1 MEVNENYQALLPNGH
16 DQVGIPSRPPPI
28 GLSLHMGE
36 QCRPARIAMVVE
48 RKLVTNDQNVIPGIT
63 FRGTNPNWSE
73 SAIGISLDERICQD
87 VAGAARKEDPF
98 G

>member
-1 MEVNENYQALLPNGH
+1 
-16 DQVGIPSRPPPI
+16 
-28 GLSLHMGE
+28 
-36 QCRPARIAMVVE
+36 MVVE